1 MVAKLSDVAELA
13 GVSVTT
19 VSRVINNYGS
29 LSQKTIDKVHA
40 AMRELH
46 YQPNAMARSLQGKSS
61 QFIGLIFPN
70 IQNPFFTA
78 LATEIEQLLFEKGY
92 KVIIATS
99 ANNIEKEQQYLQML
113 AANQVEGIITS
124 SHNLG
129 IASYQDNFLPIVS
142 YDRHLADNIPIV
154 HEDNYRGGYLIGEYL
169 VSQGTKNLLGLCDND
184 PSASPTAQ
192 RYVGF
197 ADAIANKSRLIEHSI
212 NFNSNE
218 FASAEEMT
226 EIVDLIV
233 TEKVDGV
240 FAYNDMMAVQLQ
252 NALRRANIR
261 VPEDVIVA
269 GYDGSPIVQ
278 QLHPD
283 LPTIV
288 QPIHEAAQR
297 LIDVLFAEI
306 NHEAL
311 PDLDMLPVSLH
322 KPE

>member
-13 GVSVTT
+13 GVSITT

-154 HEDNYRGGYLIGEYL
+154 QEDNYRGGYLIGEYL
-169 VSQGTKNLLGLCDND
+169 VAQGVKKLLVLCDND

-197 ADAIANKSRLIEHSI
+197 ADAIANKSTLIEYNI
-212 NFNSNE
+212 NSNSSE
-218 FASAEEMT
+218 FASAEEMAA
-226 EIVDLIV
+226 IVDLIV
-233 TEKVDGV
+233 AENIDGV

-252 NALRRANIR
+252 NALRSANIR

-283 LPTIV
+283 LPTII

-306 NHEAL
+306 NQEAL
-311 PDLDMLPVSLH
+311 PDLETLPVSLH
-322 KPE
+322 KPA